1 MARTPGVRWESV
13 RILSMQVTRHWSIAS
28 NSNLR
33 KRVDIYTSRRHDA
46 DMKAEKP
53 MMLREVMDEYGAG
66 AEAMVRT
73 QVYLSRAEHDFLL
86 SESGR
91 RGITMAGL
99 IRSIVDEKM
108 AVPDKF
114 W

>member
-1 MARTPGVRWESV
+1 
-13 RILSMQVTRHWSIAS
+13 
-28 NSNLR
+28 
-33 KRVDIYTSRRHDA
+33 
-46 DMKAEKP
+46 MKAEKP

-108 AVPDKF
+108 AVPDRIWENNPLLEDAPVVEGFGHEDGSRNHDHYIYGSPKIEDSKPLKRRRR
-114 W
+114 